1 MNGRAGF
8 PLSVLLFYDSSTSER
23 WVFYYLNLFKDVHGS
38 LSFLRVFEYVT
49 FRTAF
54 AAITALTISLLF
66 GRRMI
71 TLLKD
76 FQIQQ
81 QIREEGPRSHES
93 KRGTPTMGGVLII
106 LSVVISTLLWSHLSV
121 VYVWIAVAAT
131 LAFGGIGFADDFL
144 KIKRRHNLGLTGK
157 QKLVFQFAAGIGV
170 GLALRYCTG
179 YDTTLSFPFFKTL
192 TPVIWWPVYL
202 LAFSPIVIVGFSN
215 AVNLTDGLDGLAISV
230 TMVVAAALTGFT
242 YITGHKL
249 FAEYLG
255 LEFNAQVEEL
265 TIFCAALTGASLGFL
280 WFNAPPAEVFMGDVG
295 ALAIGGAI
303 GTVGVM
309 IKQEFL
315 LVIIGGVFVVEALSV
330 IFQVASFK
338 LFRRRIF
345 KMTPIHHHFEL
356 MYPPEVSRRMEPRI
370 VFRFLIIAILFA
382 LLSLATLKLR

>member
-1 MNGRAGF
+1 
-8 PLSVLLFYDSSTSER
+8 
-23 WVFYYLNLFKDVHGS
+23 VFYYLNLFKDVHSS

-71 TLLKD
+71 NLLKD
-76 FQIQQ
+76 FQIHQ

-121 VYVWIAVAAT
+121 VYVWIAVGAT

-157 QKLVFQFAAGIGV
+157 QKLFFQFAAAIGV
-170 GLALRYCTG
+170 GLALRYFTG
-179 YDTTLSFPFFKTL
+179 YDTTLSLPFFKTL
-192 TPVIWWPVYL
+192 TPIIWWPVYL
-202 LAFSPIVIVGFSN
+202 VAFAPIVIVGFSN

-242 YITGHKL
+242 YITGHKQ

-255 LEFNAQVEEL
+255 LEFNNQVHEL

-303 GTVGVM
+303 GVVGVM

-356 MYPPEVSRRMEPRI
+356 MYPPEVSRRMEPKI